1 MIKQDKVNLQLTL
14 KKTDIKK
21 INEISNYLSKKLNM
35 NLTKSQTIQYLI
47 NKFNIVSADAEK
59 EIKKA
64 VFISEPK
71 ASQQKPIERTSTRE
85 YLKPSVIN
93 AITKEQNDI
102 AKSEYSA
109 KLQELKTRLQITI
122 KELAEMLNINF
133 ETFKSYYKGKR
144 YPNEQNKAVIQSYFD
159 KYGIK

>member
-1 MIKQDKVNLQLTL
+1 MKKEQINISLNEKEIIKL
-14 KKTDIKK
+14 
-21 INEISNYLSKKLNM
+21 NEIKTKLKNKLGF
-35 NLTKSQTIQYLI
+35 NISKSQTIQYLI

-59 EIKKA
+59 ETKKA

-71 ASQQKPIERTSTRE
+71 ASQQKPIERTSTKE
-85 YLKPSVIN
+85 YLRPSVIN
-93 AITKEQNDI
+93 TLTKKQNDI

-109 KLQELKTRLQITI
+109 KLKELKTHLQMSIR
-122 KELAEMLNINF
+122 ELAEVLNINF

-144 YPNEQNKAVIQSYFD
+144 YPNEQNKTVIQSYFD

>member
-1 MIKQDKVNLQLTL
+1 MINKENTLLQITL
-14 KKTDIKK
+14 KKADIKK
-21 INEISNYLSKKLNM
+21 INEISKYLSRKLNM

-59 EIKKA
+59 ENKKG

-71 ASQQKPIERTSTRE
+71 ASQQKPIEQTSTKK

-93 AITKEQNDI
+93 TLTKEQNNI

-109 KLQELKTRLQITI
+109 KLKELKTCLKMSIR
-122 KELAEMLNINF
+122 ELAEMLNINF

-144 YPNEQNKAVIQSYFD
+144 YPSEQNKAVIQSYFD